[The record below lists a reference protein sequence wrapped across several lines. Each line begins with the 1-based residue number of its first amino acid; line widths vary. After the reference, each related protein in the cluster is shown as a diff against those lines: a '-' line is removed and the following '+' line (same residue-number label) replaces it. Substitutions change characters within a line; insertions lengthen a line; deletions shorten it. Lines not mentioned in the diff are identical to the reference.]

1 MNPEKIKKRL
11 FEHYGA
17 IIKDNPNIIYL
28 ALQGS
33 QNYRLDYEDSDID
46 TKALVVPPFRSIVLN
61 HKPVSYTHIMEN
73 DEHCD
78 VKDVRLMF
86 DCFKKQNINFLEILF
101 SDYFLVNER
110 YQEEVQLLRERADDI
125 AHYNNYA
132 AVNCMAG
139 MAMEK
144 FKALKH
150 PYPTIKWKIDKWG
163 YDGKQLHHIL
173 RMEQFL
179 SDYIEGYPF
188 ETCLTSFPK
197 YDKAFLIAVKTNF
210 LSLEVAEAMA
220 KESMGRINKMKK
232 DYMENV
238 PLLVNKEVGELMNDI
253 LFSIFKK
260 AYNIN

>member
-46 TKALVVPPFRSIVLN
+46 TKALVVPSFRSIVLN

-173 RMEQFL
+173 RMENFL
-179 SDYIEGYPF
+179 YSYIHDYSF
-188 ETCLTSFPK
+188 EECLESFPLWSRG
-197 YDKAFLIAVKTNF
+197 FLIEVKQNI
-210 LSLEVAEAMA
+210 LSLEEAQ
-220 KESMGRINKMKK
+220 KFSQDSMNRIRKMKK

-238 PLLVNKEVGELMNDI
+238 PLLVDKEIGELMNDI
-253 LFSIFKK
+253 LFSTFKK

>member
-1 MNPEKIKKRL
+1 MDQQKITKRL
-11 FEHYGA
+11 FEHCGA
-17 IIKDNPNIIYL
+17 ILKNNSHIIYL

-33 QNYRLDYEDSDID
+33 QNYGLDYEDSDID
-46 TKALVVPPFRSIVLN
+46 TKALVVPSFRSIVLN

-110 YQEEVQLLRERADDI
+110 YKEEVQLLRERADDI

-188 ETCLTSFPK
+188 KVCLTSCSK
-197 YDKAFLIAVKTNF
+197 YNKDFLIEVKRNL
-210 LSLEVAEAMA
+210 LSLEAAELLA
-220 KESMGRINKMKK
+220 KKSMDRINKMKEG
-232 DYMENV
+232 YMENV
-238 PLLVNKEVGELMNDI
+238 PLFVDKEVEDLMNDI
-253 LFSIFKK
+253 LFSIFRK
-260 AYNIN
+260 AYNMN